1 VSKFAN
7 IVIRASAGSGKT
19 FQLANRFIALAADGA
34 PVDQILATTFTRK
47 AAGEILDRVLLRL
60 AEAATDNTAC
70 SELAKFIQRPDLTT
84 ERCEEL
90 LLAMIDSLHRL
101 RICTLDSFFSQVAG
115 SFGLELGLPPGWRIV
130 DQVDEQRLRDEAI
143 RAMLQG
149 ETTGEIAT
157 LVSLLSKGEA
167 TRSIS
172 QQIRDT
178 VVGLYSEYQQ
188 TDEAAWQIKLPGK
201 PLSTD
206 KLQMLV
212 EALSTAELPDDKR
225 FHKAREEDLN
235 RITAEQWPLMVQKGL
250 ASKVAAGETKYY
262 RKEIPPPTVALYQQ
276 LVKHAKAVLVGQLAS
291 QTHATWQL
299 LDRFDVPF
307 ARLKTLH
314 RALRFD
320 DVTHALGSSVASDAA
335 RMAFRLDA
343 RIRHLL
349 LDEFQDTSLPQWNV
363 LRPMA
368 QALAEEGTPG
378 SFFCVG
384 DVKQAIYGW
393 RGGNAEIFDA
403 LEHHVRDLEEQ
414 PLDVSYRSSPVVID
428 AVNQA
433 FESLRTNTV
442 LDRYRDA
449 TDAWAMRYHTH
460 STARTELPGHVV
472 LATVRRAEGDEKQD
486 TVTLQSAAGA
496 VARLVEETPEKT
508 IGVLVRTND
517 AVARL
522 IYELRQRGVR
532 ASEEGGNPLSD
543 SPAVQTLL
551 SLLRL
556 ADHPGDQVSR
566 FHVAH
571 SPLAEPMAASAWQ
584 DDARAA
590 ALSHEV
596 RRSLLRDG
604 YGPTFYRWMTLL
616 APSCNERDLRRL
628 SQLVEQGYDHDGA
641 ATLRPTDFIEQV
653 ESNRVADPTDSGV
666 RVMTLH
672 QAKGLQFD
680 IVVLP
685 QLDKPLI
692 GQRGVVVTGRADA
705 VSPVEQVC
713 RYTSKEV
720 QQLLSP
726 RLQSLFAAA
735 EADSLSG
742 ALCFLYVAMTRPVHA
757 LHMLVAPA
765 KENERNLPTTFAG
778 VLRAALAPSVDGKP
792 DTILFEAG
800 TDGWHE
806 SDVGRPPTSR
816 KETPKPKELRLAP
829 SPAVRRRNLPSRS
842 PSTAKDVHIADLLQ
856 ADRGGMQYGKLI
868 HAWFEQIEWL
878 DDGVT
883 GAQQLRKIAASSPT
897 SKISFETAVSQFH
910 EMLKKP
916 RTAKLLSRGFYE
928 QPDASDFSDEL
939 QRVYGEHVTHLDI
952 WQERRFVIIENG
964 CRVEGM
970 IDRLVLAYQGDHL
983 VAAEII
989 DFKTDKFDASDPAA
1003 FQKTVEQYR
1012 PQIEAYRRAIIA
1024 TTGLKPQQITA
1035 RLLFVGPGRLQS
1047 L

>member
-1 VSKFAN
+1 
-7 IVIRASAGSGKT
+7 
-19 FQLANRFIALAADGA
+19 
-34 PVDQILATTFTRK
+34 
-47 AAGEILDRVLLRL
+47 
-60 AEAATDNTAC
+60 
-70 SELAKFIQRPDLTT
+70 
-84 ERCEEL
+84 
-90 LLAMIDSLHRL
+90 M
-101 RICTLDSFFSQVAG
+101 
-115 SFGLELGLPPGWRIV
+115 
-130 DQVDEQRLRDEAI
+130 
-143 RAMLQG
+143 
-149 ETTGEIAT
+149 
-157 LVSLLSKGEA
+157 
-167 TRSIS
+167 
-172 QQIRDT
+172 
-178 VVGLYSEYQQ
+178 
-188 TDEAAWQIKLPGK
+188 
-201 PLSTD
+201 
-206 KLQMLV
+206 
-212 EALSTAELPDDKR
+212 
-225 FHKAREEDLN
+225 
-235 RITAEQWPLMVQKGL
+235 
-250 ASKVAAGETKYY
+250 
-262 RKEIPPPTVALYQQ
+262 
-276 LVKHAKAVLVGQLAS
+276 
-291 QTHATWQL
+291 
-299 LDRFDVPF
+299 
-307 ARLKTLH
+307 
-314 RALRFD
+314 
-320 DVTHALGSSVASDAA
+320 
-335 RMAFRLDA
+335 
-343 RIRHLL
+343 
-349 LDEFQDTSLPQWNV
+349 
-363 LRPMA
+363 
-368 QALAEEGTPG
+368 
-378 SFFCVG
+378 
-384 DVKQAIYGW
+384 
-393 RGGNAEIFDA
+393 
-403 LEHHVRDLEEQ
+403 
-414 PLDVSYRSSPVVID
+414 
-428 AVNQA
+428 
-433 FESLRTNTV
+433 
-442 LDRYRDA
+442 
-449 TDAWAMRYHTH
+449 
-460 STARTELPGHVV
+460 
-472 LATVRRAEGDEKQD
+472 
-486 TVTLQSAAGA
+486 
-496 VARLVEETPEKT
+496 
-508 IGVLVRTND
+508 
-517 AVARL
+517 
-522 IYELRQRGVR
+522 
-532 ASEEGGNPLSD
+532 SD
-543 SPAVQTLL
+543 SPANVVAMTQ
-551 SLLRL
+551 
-556 ADHPGDQVSR
+556 PEQVLEDEL
-566 FHVAH
+566 VA
-571 SPLAEPMAASAWQ
+571 
-584 DDARAA
+584 
-590 ALSHEV
+590 
-596 RRSLLRDG
+596 
-604 YGPTFYRWMTLL
+604 
-616 APSCNERDLRRL
+616 
-628 SQLVEQGYDHDGA
+628 QLVEQGYDHDGA

-757 LHMLVAPA
+757 MHMLVAPA